1 MHATCIPHVE
11 GGLSAREH
19 AHVARFVTSHGSSLC
34 KVRAPL
40 PHDADGCMR
49 AFAGMRF
56 SPTRSKKRACV
67 LVRSVAS
74 RVESSRVESSRVQ
87 VESSR
92 VESSR
97 VESSQEACLRLG
109 AIGGQI
115 DIHSGPRVNERVEVI
130 VR

>member
-74 RVESSRVESSRVQ
+74 RVESSPVESSRVQSSRVESSRVESRSSQ

-97 VESSQEACLRLG
+97 VKKRACVLALSVAR
-109 AIGGQI
+109 
-115 DIHSGPRVNERVEVI
+115 
-130 VR
+130 